1 MLAVK
6 LISNPAAAA
15 ELLAT
20 VPAGKWWR
28 PIALRFVLTTDATV
42 GNRFPALTIDDGT
55 NVIWRAQNAVA
66 QAASLVVDYNFCPSG
81 NPVSAPGATATTR
94 QGQMPDLNLGPAS
107 RIRTTLS
114 QLLGVDQFSSIVL
127 YVDEEGGEREAVDQ
141 PDQA

>member
-15 ELLAT
+15 EISTT

-28 PIALRFVLTTDATV
+28 IVAMRFVLTTDASV

-55 NVIWRAQNAVA
+55 NILWRAQNAVA
-66 QAASLVVDYNFCPSG
+66 QAASLVVDYNFCPVG
-81 NPVSAPGATATTR
+81 NPFAAPGASATTR
-94 QGQMPDLNLGPAS
+94 QHQMPDLNLGPGS

-114 QLLGVDQFSSIVL
+114 QLLGTDQFSSIVI